1 VRARAGGAAIILLA
15 AVVVAA
21 CATGS
26 RSRIE
31 GGVFRAPSGYRVT
44 LPGAE
49 WDVMTDE
56 ERGGRTDLQLR
67 HRDGRAA
74 MLAHGA
80 CETAAARR
88 SFDILTR
95 HVLVGLRDR
104 TVVEDG
110 AAQVNGR
117 TAAHTVVDARG
128 RQTEERVR
136 VESYVVKDDRCVY
149 DLLFVA
155 APEVFDARR
164 PAFQAFVN
172 SFAAP

>member
-1 VRARAGGAAIILLA
+1 VRVRAGGAIALLA
-15 AVVVAA
+15 AVAVAS
-21 CATGS
+21 CATGT
-26 RSRIE
+26 RIE
-31 GGVFRAPSGYRVT
+31 GGVYRAPSGYRVT
-44 LPGAE
+44 VPGAE

-56 ERGGRTDLQLR
+56 ARGFRTDLQLR

-80 CETAAARR
+80 CEGAAARR

-110 AAQVNGR
+110 SAQVNGR
-117 TAAHTVVDARG
+117 TAAHTVVDARR
-128 RQTEERVR
+128 RQSDERVR
-136 VESYVVKDDRCVY
+136 VESYVVKDERCVY

-155 APEVFDARR
+155 VPDVFEARR
-164 PAFQAFVN
+164 PAFQSFVN
-172 SFAAP
+172 SFTAP

>member
-1 VRARAGGAAIILLA
+1 MRARAGGAAIALA
-15 AVVVAA
+15 AAVGFAA
-21 CATGS
+21 CATG
-26 RSRIE
+26 SRIE

-56 ERGGRTDLQLR
+56 TRGARTDLQLR

-74 MLAHGA
+74 MLAHGV
-80 CETAAARR
+80 CEGGAARR

-104 TVVEDG
+104 TVVEEG
-110 AAQVNGR
+110 SAQVSGR
-117 TAAHTVVDARG
+117 PAAHTVVDARR
-128 RQTEERVR
+128 RQSEERVR

-155 APEVFDARR
+155 APEVFEARR
-164 PAFQAFVN
+164 PAFQAFVT

>member
-1 VRARAGGAAIILLA
+1 MRVRAGGAAIALVA
-15 AVVVAA
+15 AVGGAA
-21 CATGS
+21 CATGP
-26 RSRIE
+26 RIE

-49 WDVMTDE
+49 WDVMTGDAK
-56 ERGGRTDLQLR
+56 TDLQLR

-80 CETAAARR
+80 CEGGAARR
-88 SFDILTR
+88 RFDVLTR

-104 TVVEDG
+104 TVVAEG
-110 AAQVNGR
+110 PTQVNGR
-117 TAAHTVVDARG
+117 TAAHTVVDARM
-128 RQTEERVR
+128 RRSEDRVR
-136 VESYVVKDDRCVY
+136 VESYVVKDERCVY

-155 APEVFDARR
+155 APEVFGARR
-164 PAFQAFVN
+164 PAFQSFVD

>member
-1 VRARAGGAAIILLA
+1 VRVRAGGAIALLA
-15 AVVVAA
+15 AVGVAS
-21 CATGS
+21 CATGT
-26 RSRIE
+26 RIE
-31 GGVFRAPSGYRVT
+31 GGVYRAPSGYRVT
-44 LPGAE
+44 VPGAE

-56 ERGGRTDLQLR
+56 VRGARTDLQLR

-80 CETAAARR
+80 CDGGAARR

-110 AAQVNGR
+110 SAQVNGR
-117 TAAHTVVDARG
+117 TAAHTVVDARR
-128 RQTEERVR
+128 RQSEERVR
-136 VESYVVKDDRCVY
+136 VESYVVKDERCVY

-155 APEVFDARR
+155 VPDVFEARR
-164 PAFQAFVN
+164 PAFQSFVN
-172 SFAAP
+172 SFTAP

>member
-1 VRARAGGAAIILLA
+1 MRARAGGAAVVLLA
-15 AVVVAA
+15 AIGVAS
-21 CATGS
+21 CATTGP
-26 RSRIE
+26 RIE

-49 WDVMTDE
+49 WDVTTDE
-56 ERGGRTDLQLR
+56 AKGRRTDLQLR

-80 CETAAARR
+80 CESGVARR
-88 SFDILTR
+88 GFDILTR

-110 AAQVNGR
+110 SVQVNGR
-117 TAAHTVVDARG
+117 TAAHTVVDARR
-128 RQTEERVR
+128 RQSEERVR
-136 VESYVVKDDRCVY
+136 VESYVVKDERCVY

-155 APEVFDARR
+155 VPEVFDARR
-164 PAFQAFVN
+164 PAFQSFVN

>member
-1 VRARAGGAAIILLA
+1 MRARAGGAAIALLA
-15 AVVVAA
+15 AAGVVS
-21 CATGS
+21 CATGT
-26 RSRIE
+26 RIE
-31 GGVFRAPSGYRVT
+31 GGVYRAPSGYRVT

-49 WDVMTDE
+49 WNVMTDE
-56 ERGGRTDLQLR
+56 ERGSRTDLQLR

-80 CETAAARR
+80 CEGGAGRR

-110 AAQVNGR
+110 SAQVSGR
-117 TAAHTVVDARG
+117 TAAHTVVDG
-128 RQTEERVR
+128 RRRQSDERVR
-136 VESYVVKDDRCVY
+136 VESYVVKDGRCVY

-155 APEVFDARR
+155 APEAFAARR
-164 PAFQAFVN
+164 PAFQSFVN
-172 SFAAP
+172 SFVAP

>member
-1 VRARAGGAAIILLA
+1 VRARAGGAAIALLA
-15 AVVVAA
+15 AVGVVS
-21 CATGS
+21 CATG
-26 RSRIE
+26 RGTRIE
-31 GGVFRAPSGYRVT
+31 GGVYRAASGYRVT
-44 LPGAE
+44 LPGTE

-56 ERGGRTDLQLR
+56 ERAPRTDLKLR

-80 CETAAARR
+80 CDGAAARR

-104 TVVEDG
+104 TVIEDG
-110 AAQVNGR
+110 SVQVNGR
-117 TAAHTVVDARG
+117 TAAHTVVDARR
-128 RQTEERVR
+128 RQSEERVR
-136 VESYVVKDDRCVY
+136 VESYVVKDERCVY

-155 APEVFDARR
+155 VPEVFDARR
-164 PAFQAFVN
+164 PAFQGFVN